1 MPRAP
6 GPAGR
11 KLSAGLDAGVAP
23 SPTHPPREAGGHSRL
38 LQCLLL
44 GLQGCAHGARITLDR
59 LRVAGNDRRYHP
71 GVLASCQAHVLLSS
85 ALPRTLQ
92 MAHSPPHRK
101 RRPRLWRESSTA
113 SRGGVWIVCPPASL
127 HAMPSTRHALPTP
140 MTAEP
145 MLSSPA
151 RRFSG

>member
-6 GPAGR
+6 EPAGR

-44 GLQGCAHGARITLDR
+44 GLQGCARGARITLDG
-59 LRVAGNDRRYHP
+59 LRVAGSDSCYHP
-71 GVLASCQAHVLLSS
+71 GVLASCQAHVPLSS

-92 MAHSPPHRK
+92 MAHPP
-101 RRPRLWRESSTA
+101 PR
-113 SRGGVWIVCPPASL
+113 
-127 HAMPSTRHALPTP
+127 
-140 MTAEP
+140 
-145 MLSSPA
+145 
-151 RRFSG
+151 